1 MKEPVQLDNTRI
13 IAVSGKIGAGSTTL
27 AKHLAKALS
36 WKHIEGGEIFWEAV
50 RKKMDL
56 DPKDTNLRPDEEDEL
71 FDKQLKNILHHDR
84 HIVLETKL
92 AGFNAQGIDG
102 IFKILVIC
110 EDKEGNDQPG
120 IRIDR
125 LVNREKIPVEEAKE
139 EVVERE
145 RNDIAKWRKLYA
157 NDDASWVYWDK
168 DYYDLVINTYN
179 HNQDEAFEIA
189 LSAIGYKGTPSIS
202 E

>member
-1 MKEPVQLDNTRI
+1 MKEPVNLDGIRI

-27 AKHLAKALS
+27 ARHLAKLLS

-56 DPKDTNLRPDEEDEL
+56 DPKDTNLRPDVEDEL

-102 IFKILVIC
+102 VFKILVIC
-110 EDKEGNDQPG
+110 EDKEGVDQVG

-125 LVNREKIPVEEAKE
+125 LVNREKIPVEDAKE

-157 NDDASWVYWDK
+157 NADPNWAYWDK
-168 DYYDLVINTYN
+168 SYYDLVVNTYN
-179 HNQDEAFEIA
+179 HNQDEAFE
-189 LSAIGYKGTPSIS
+189 LVLDAIGYPDRAKRS